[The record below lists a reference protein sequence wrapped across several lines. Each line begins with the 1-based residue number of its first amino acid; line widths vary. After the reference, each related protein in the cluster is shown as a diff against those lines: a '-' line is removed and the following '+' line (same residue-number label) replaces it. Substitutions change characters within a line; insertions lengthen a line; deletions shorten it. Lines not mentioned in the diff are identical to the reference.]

1 MLQLLL
7 FLFVV
12 IVFYNFGSSLLS
24 APKTT
29 STNRPK
35 EGELPPSEDEE
46 NNLDYD
52 SKISQLKYEINN
64 EIEKENF
71 ARAHLK
77 LAQLDAL
84 TRDKYEMEADKVT
97 ETQTKLYSLSKRAA
111 EYISAGVEGFKN
123 GFN

>member
-1 MLQLLL
+1 MFQLLL

-24 APKTT
+24 ALKTS
-29 STNRPK
+29 STNREK
-35 EGELPPSEDEE
+35 EGELPPSENEE
-46 NNLDYD
+46 NNINYD

-77 LAQLDAL
+77 LAHLDSL
-84 TRDKYEMEADKVT
+84 IREKCQKEADKVT
-97 ETQTKLYSLSKRAA
+97 ETQTKLYSLSKKTA
-111 EYISAGVEGFKN
+111 EYISAGVDGFKN
-123 GFN
+123 GFK